1 VYSEYDFDLGDYAVH
16 WVLVAALSI
25 HVLAGV
31 FWAGSTFAVARTDG
45 GGFERLLGPQTGAA
59 AVAVLSGGYLW
70 HLLHEG
76 ALGRAEHILAIAGGT
91 AIVALAVQGL
101 VTGLALRA
109 VRRRVIEDA
118 VANSRVAIAYRA
130 AAVLLAL
137 TVVGMAAA
145 RYA

>member
-1 VYSEYDFDLGDYAVH
+1 VYSEYDFDPGDYAVH

-25 HVLAGV
+25 HVLAAV
-31 FWAGSTFAVARTDG
+31 FWAGSTFAVARAAG
-45 GGFERLLGPQTGAA
+45 GGFERLFGPQMAAA

-76 ALGRAEHILAIAGGT
+76 AVGRAERILAIAAVS

-101 VTGLALRA
+101 VTGVALSG
-109 VRRRVIEDA
+109 VRRRVIEDE
-118 VANSRVAIAYRA
+118 VAKSRVAIAYRA
-130 AAVLLAL
+130 AAVLLAV
-137 TVVGMAAA
+137 TVIGMAAA